1 MKETIVQ
8 ELTLFWEKLRYFALR
23 LSEMPRSLIEDP
35 SSVSKGDLAMMAVT
49 ALLIVGFLIGGV
61 IRFLKAPWKKK
72 GGMLLSTLLVILIVG
87 TILFFSLRGVELP
100 KAEEGERA
108 ESVVLGEEEL
118 PYSDRYSLCVGKW
131 DSYYALYYNTWM
143 LTDDV
148 VTLPMEGGL
157 VFQLSG
163 IHSLPGTANFAL
175 DSIGMIDDMA
185 GLALSRIDSGF
196 RPPQGATEQIRDAND
211 SEDSLGL
218 LVMPEASLTDMA
230 WYGEPGEELSDGDR
244 SFIVL
249 ENDGESVLFIME
261 DPTWINSDGRLTA
274 ALCEGRQI
282 GPDVI
287 YAEASTEILSRG
299 SGVTQLLLCDP
310 REDETQLARLR
321 ELLDA
326 LLDSRVRVLR
336 GLTEEELAS
345 LLPTRLVEA
354 SGGAATGNG
363 SFSIPCTR
371 LIGKNMRDEGLMQT
385 LEWIGAGPEGESVRY
400 LLRNAAWLYS
410 GGEDEPFRS
419 WRDAY
424 EAGKKTPDEAM
435 SAFIG
440 CTAVAYEDGWLIQP
454 GRFYLN
460 RGNSMTDNYY
470 YLTVEP
476 AA

>member
-1 MKETIVQ
+1 MKETLTQ
-8 ELTLFWEKLRYFALR
+8 ELTEFWEKLRYFALR
-23 LSEMPRSLIEDP
+23 LAEMPKALIEDP
-35 SSVSKGDLAMMAVT
+35 DSVSKGDLAMMALTV
-49 ALLIVGFLIGGV
+49 LLVVGFLIGGV

-72 GGMLLSTLLVILIVG
+72 GGMLLSTLLLILIVG
-87 TILFFSLRGVELP
+87 AILFFSLRGVELP
-100 KAEEGERA
+100 KAEEGKRA
-108 ESVVLGEEEL
+108 GSVVLGEEEL

-131 DSYYALYYNTWM
+131 DSYYALYYNSWT

-148 VTLPMEGGL
+148 VTLPMENGL

-163 IHSLPGTANFAL
+163 IHSLPGTANFTIS
-175 DSIGMIDDMA
+175 SIGTEDNMA
-185 GLALSRIDSGF
+185 GLSLSRIDSGF
-196 RPPQGATEQIRDAND
+196 RPPKDAAAQLKDANV
-211 SEDSLGL
+211 SEDSLDF
-218 LVMPEASLTDMA
+218 LVMADAALTDMA

-244 SFIVL
+244 RFFVL
-249 ENDGESVLFIME
+249 ENDGASVLFIME
-261 DPTWINSDGRLTA
+261 DPSWINSDGRLTA

-287 YAEASTEILSRG
+287 YVGASTEIKSRG

-310 REDETQLARLR
+310 RQDETQLARLR
-321 ELLDA
+321 ELLDE

-336 GLTEEELAS
+336 GLTEEERGA
-345 LLPTRLVEA
+345 LLPDKLVEA
-354 SGGAATGNG
+354 SGGASTGNG

-371 LIGKNMRDEGLMQT
+371 FIGMNMRDEGLMQM
-385 LEWIGAGPEGESVRY
+385 LEWIGEGPEGESARY

-410 GGEDEPFRS
+410 EGEDEPFQS

-440 CTAVAYEDGWLIQP
+440 CTAVAYEEGWLIQP

-460 RGNSMTDNYY
+460 RGGSMTDNYY